1 MLIRI
6 SLIPSLNKCMK
17 NFSFV
22 SLIYL
27 VNSTLERNL
36 EEGRCKENQAAMSL
50 ANKEKLYVELLEAYH
65 V

>member
-1 MLIRI
+1 
-6 SLIPSLNKCMK
+6 MK

-36 EEGRCKENQAAMSL
+36 EEARCKENLAAMSL